1 VFDMT
6 SLKQIVEETDTRM
19 GKVFDLTI
27 QILIV
32 VSAVSFAI
40 ETLPGLSSTTIRL
53 LAISEA
59 VIIGVFTAEYLLR
72 LYFSQKKLSFVFSF
86 YGLIDLAAVL
96 PFYLALGLD
105 LRSLRIF
112 RLARLAILLKIFRF
126 SKAARRFQLAFKLVK
141 EEILVFGLFSLAL
154 IYLSAVGIYHFEHEA
169 QPEVFVSVFD
179 GIWWATVTLT
189 TVGYGD
195 VVPITTGGK
204 VFTFFVFIVG
214 LSMIAVP
221 SGLVASALSK
231 VRELEK

>member
-1 VFDMT
+1 MT

-32 VSAVSFAI
+32 ASAVSFAI

-141 EEILVFGLFSLAL
+141 DEILVFGLFSLAL

>member
-1 VFDMT
+1 MT

-19 GKVFDLTI
+19 GKVFDLAI

-86 YGLIDLAAVL
+86 YGLSDLAAVL

>member
-1 VFDMT
+1 MT

-72 LYFSQKKLSFVFSF
+72 LYLSQKKLSFVFSF

-195 VVPITTGGK
+195 VVPITIGGK

>member
-1 VFDMT
+1 MT

-195 VVPITTGGK
+195 AVPITTGGK

>member
-1 VFDMT
+1 MT

-72 LYFSQKKLSFVFSF
+72 FYLSQKKLSFVFSF

-112 RLARLAILLKIFRF
+112 RLARLAILLKLFRL

-195 VVPITTGGK
+195 VVPITIGGK

>member
-1 VFDMT
+1 MT

-19 GKVFDLTI
+19 GKIFDLTI

-32 VSAVSFAI
+32 ASAVRFAI
-40 ETLPGLSSTTIRL
+40 ETLPGLSSTTARL

-59 VIIGVFTAEYLLR
+59 LIIGLFTAEYLLR
-72 LYFSQKKLSFVFSF
+72 FYSSQKKLSFVFSF

-96 PFYLALGLD
+96 PFYLAVGLD

-112 RLARLAILLKIFRF
+112 RLARLAILLKLFRF
-126 SKAARRFQLAFKLVK
+126 SKAARRFQLAFKLVR

>member
-1 VFDMT
+1 MT

-32 VSAVSFAI
+32 ASAASFAI
-40 ETLPGLSSTTIRL
+40 ETLPGLSSATTRL
-53 LAISEA
+53 LVISEA

-72 LYFSQKKLSFVFSF
+72 FYLSPKKLSFVFSF

-112 RLARLAILLKIFRF
+112 RLARLAILLKLFRF
-126 SKAARRFQLAFKLVK
+126 SKAAKRFQLAFKLVK

>member
-1 VFDMT
+1 MT

-19 GKVFDLTI
+19 GKIFDLTI

-32 VSAVSFAI
+32 ASAVSFAI
-40 ETLPGLSSTTIRL
+40 ETLPGLSSTTARL

-59 VIIGVFTAEYLLR
+59 LIIGLFTVEYLLR
-72 LYFSQKKLSFVFSF
+72 FYSSQKKLSFVFSF

-96 PFYLALGLD
+96 PFYLAVGLD

-112 RLARLAILLKIFRF
+112 RLARLAILLKLFRF
-126 SKAARRFQLAFKLVK
+126 SKAARRFQLAFKLVR

-221 SGLVASALSK
+221 SGLVVSALSK

>member
-1 VFDMT
+1 MT

-19 GKVFDLTI
+19 GKIFDLTI

-32 VSAVSFAI
+32 ASAVSFAI
-40 ETLPGLSSTTIRL
+40 ETLPGLSSTTARL

-59 VIIGVFTAEYLLR
+59 LIIGLFTVEYLLR
-72 LYFSQKKLSFVFSF
+72 FYSSQKKLSFVFSF

-96 PFYLALGLD
+96 PFYLAVGLY

-112 RLARLAILLKIFRF
+112 RLARLAILLKLFRF
-126 SKAARRFQLAFKLVK
+126 SKAARRFQLAFKLVR

>member
-1 VFDMT
+1 
-6 SLKQIVEETDTRM
+6 
-19 GKVFDLTI
+19 
-27 QILIV
+27 
-32 VSAVSFAI
+32 
-40 ETLPGLSSTTIRL
+40 
-53 LAISEA
+53 
-59 VIIGVFTAEYLLR
+59 VFTAEYLLR

>member
-1 VFDMT
+1 MT

-141 EEILVFGLFSLAL
+141 EEILVFSLFSLAL

-169 QPEVFVSVFD
+169 QPEVFVSVSY

>member
-1 VFDMT
+1 MT

-59 VIIGVFTAEYLLR
+59 VIIGVFTAEYLLC
-72 LYFSQKKLSFVFSF
+72 LYLSQKKLSFVFSF

>member
-1 VFDMT
+1 MT

-72 LYFSQKKLSFVFSF
+72 LYLSQKKLSFVFSF
-86 YGLIDLAAVL
+86 YGLIDLVAVL

>member
-1 VFDMT
+1 MT

-19 GKVFDLTI
+19 GKIFDLTI

-32 VSAVSFAI
+32 ASAVSFAI
-40 ETLPGLSSTTIRL
+40 ETLPGLSSTTARL

-59 VIIGVFTAEYLLR
+59 LIIGLFTVEYLLR
-72 LYFSQKKLSFVFSF
+72 FYSSQKKLSFVFSF

-96 PFYLALGLD
+96 PFYLAVGLD

-112 RLARLAILLKIFRF
+112 RLARLAILLKLFRF
-126 SKAARRFQLAFKLVK
+126 SKAARRFQLAFKLVR

-169 QPEVFVSVFD
+169 QPGVFVSVFD

-214 LSMIAVP
+214 SSMIAVP

>member
-1 VFDMT
+1 MT

-72 LYFSQKKLSFVFSF
+72 LYSSQKKLSFVFSF

-126 SKAARRFQLAFKLVK
+126 SKASRRFQLAFKLVK
-141 EEILVFGLFSLAL
+141 QEILVFGLFSLAL

>member
-1 VFDMT
+1 MT

-72 LYFSQKKLSFVFSF
+72 FYLSQKKLSFVFSF

>member
-1 VFDMT
+1 MT

-40 ETLPGLSSTTIRL
+40 ETLPGLSSTMIRL

-72 LYFSQKKLSFVFSF
+72 LYLSQKKLSFVFSF

>member
-1 VFDMT
+1 
-6 SLKQIVEETDTRM
+6 
-19 GKVFDLTI
+19 
-27 QILIV
+27 
-32 VSAVSFAI
+32 
-40 ETLPGLSSTTIRL
+40 
-53 LAISEA
+53 
-59 VIIGVFTAEYLLR
+59 
-72 LYFSQKKLSFVFSF
+72 
-86 YGLIDLAAVL
+86 
-96 PFYLALGLD
+96 
-105 LRSLRIF
+105 
-112 RLARLAILLKIFRF
+112 
-126 SKAARRFQLAFKLVK
+126 
-141 EEILVFGLFSLAL
+141 LVFGLFSLAL

-195 VVPITTGGK
+195 VVPITIGGK

>member
-1 VFDMT
+1 
-6 SLKQIVEETDTRM
+6 M

>member
-1 VFDMT
+1 MT
-6 SLKQIVEETDTRM
+6 LLKQIVEETDTRM

-72 LYFSQKKLSFVFSF
+72 LYLSQKKLSFVFSF

-141 EEILVFGLFSLAL
+141 EEILVFSLFSLAL

>member
-1 VFDMT
+1 MT

-72 LYFSQKKLSFVFSF
+72 LYFSQKKLSFVLSF

>member
-1 VFDMT
+1 MT

-59 VIIGVFTAEYLLR
+59 VIIGVFTAEYLVR

>member
-1 VFDMT
+1 MT

-32 VSAVSFAI
+32 ASAVSFAI

-72 LYFSQKKLSFVFSF
+72 FYFSQKKLSFVFSF

-141 EEILVFGLFSLAL
+141 DEILVFGLFSLAL
-154 IYLSAVGIYHFEHEA
+154 IYLSAVGIYHFEHEV

>member
-1 VFDMT
+1 MT

-72 LYFSQKKLSFVFSF
+72 LYLSQKKLSFVFSF

-221 SGLVASALSK
+221 SGWVASALSK

>member
-1 VFDMT
+1 
-6 SLKQIVEETDTRM
+6 M

-126 SKAARRFQLAFKLVK
+126 SNAARRFQLAFKLVK

>member
-1 VFDMT
+1 MT

-32 VSAVSFAI
+32 VSAVSFAL

-126 SKAARRFQLAFKLVK
+126 SNAARRFQLAFKLVK

>member
-1 VFDMT
+1 MT

-32 VSAVSFAI
+32 ASAVSFAI

-72 LYFSQKKLSFVFSF
+72 FYFSQKKLSFVFSF

-154 IYLSAVGIYHFEHEA
+154 IYLSAVGIYHIEHEA

-195 VVPITTGGK
+195 VVPIATGGK

>member
-1 VFDMT
+1 MT

-72 LYFSQKKLSFVFSF
+72 LYFSQKKQSFVFSF

-96 PFYLALGLD
+96 PFYLALGLY

>member
-1 VFDMT
+1 MT
-6 SLKQIVEETDTRM
+6 LLKQIVEETDTRM

-105 LRSLRIF
+105 LRSLRLF
-112 RLARLAILLKIFRF
+112 RLARLAILLKLFRL

>member
-1 VFDMT
+1 MT

-32 VSAVSFAI
+32 ASAVSFAI
-40 ETLPGLSSTTIRL
+40 ETLPGLSSTTARL

-59 VIIGVFTAEYLLR
+59 LIIGLFTVEYLLR
-72 LYFSQKKLSFVFSF
+72 FYSSQKKLSFVFSF

-96 PFYLALGLD
+96 PFYLAVGLD

-112 RLARLAILLKIFRF
+112 RLARLAILLKLFRF
-126 SKAARRFQLAFKLVK
+126 SKAARRFQLAFKLVR

>member
-1 VFDMT
+1 MT

-195 VVPITTGGK
+195 VVPITIGGK

>member
-1 VFDMT
+1 MT

-72 LYFSQKKLSFVFSF
+72 LYSSQKKLSFVFSF

-126 SKAARRFQLAFKLVK
+126 SKASRRFQLAFKLVK

>member
-1 VFDMT
+1 MT

-72 LYFSQKKLSFVFSF
+72 LYLSQKKLSFVFSF

-141 EEILVFGLFSLAL
+141 EEILIFGLFSLAL

-195 VVPITTGGK
+195 VVPITIGGK
-204 VFTFFVFIVG
+204 VFIFFVFIVG

>member
-1 VFDMT
+1 M
-6 SLKQIVEETDTRM
+6 
-19 GKVFDLTI
+19 TI

-195 VVPITTGGK
+195 AVPITTGGK

>member
-1 VFDMT
+1 MT

-72 LYFSQKKLSFVFSF
+72 FYLRQKKLSFVFSF

-105 LRSLRIF
+105 LRSLRLF
-112 RLARLAILLKIFRF
+112 RLARLAILLKLSRL

>member
-1 VFDMT
+1 MT

-72 LYFSQKKLSFVFSF
+72 LYLSQKKLPFVFSF

>member
-1 VFDMT
+1 MT

-40 ETLPGLSSTTIRL
+40 ETLPSLSSTTIRL

>member
-1 VFDMT
+1 MT
-6 SLKQIVEETDTRM
+6 LLKQIVEETDTRM

>member
-1 VFDMT
+1 MT

-126 SKAARRFQLAFKLVK
+126 SKASRRFQLAFKLVK